1 VIDPIDTS
9 VLPPDVRASGAKDQQ
24 LYAAALAFEQALTQQ
39 LTQSLAD
46 SAMPQ
51 DDGSGDDS
59 GDGSSDVTSSTD
71 ATASVY
77 RQMLPDALSQGVTGA
92 GGLGLA
98 HDLWLQLRSQA
109 GES

>member
-1 VIDPIDTS
+1 MVDPIDTS
-9 VLPPDVRASGAKDQQ
+9 LLPPDVRASGPQGQQ
-24 LYAAALAFEQALTQQ
+24 LYSAALAFEQALTQQ

-51 DDGSGDDS
+51 NDGSGDDS
-59 GDGSSDVTSSTD
+59 SGVTSTTD
-71 ATASVY
+71 ATTSMY
-77 RQMLPDALSQGVTGA
+77 RQMLPDALSQGITGA